1 MIFREIQ
8 TYGKDKNQ
16 EEANRGQPTI
26 FFLQGIWYY
35 ADANKV
41 YKFIYIFNMKL
52 ASTLFLAVA
61 AQRVKDSS
69 EKRKN
74 DKERKLD
81 EHKENKTFDDD
92 FWWIPNNGAL
102 CTKKMKDW
110 FSMTGQG
117 RVLFYGFQEIQL
129 N

>member
-1 MIFREIQ
+1 
-8 TYGKDKNQ
+8 
-16 EEANRGQPTI
+16 
-26 FFLQGIWYY
+26 
-35 ADANKV
+35 
-41 YKFIYIFNMKL
+41 MKL

-102 CTKKMKDW
+102 CRKKMNDW

-117 RVLFYGFQEIQL
+117 RVLFMVFCRVSSTEKNL
-129 N
+129 SNFPD

>member
-1 MIFREIQ
+1 
-8 TYGKDKNQ
+8 
-16 EEANRGQPTI
+16 
-26 FFLQGIWYY
+26 
-35 ADANKV
+35 
-41 YKFIYIFNMKL
+41 MKL
-52 ASTLFLAVA
+52 ASTLFLAVT

-117 RVLFYGFQEIQL
+117 RVLFMVFWRVSSTEKNLSNSKG
-129 N
+129 